1 MYFGFIG
8 LGAAGSN
15 IADEAA
21 KKGYDSIAINY
32 SKSDLDSLTHIKPE
46 FRHYCVGSEGVGKE
60 RETARD
66 LLKINYESVVDFVKK
81 HLSKSSIEVIVIS
94 FGSAGGSGS
103 GISTVLLEILSQ
115 QMPEKVFVAA
125 PILPSKSEV
134 LINQVNTLSLLE
146 ELFQIDICTIPID
159 NESVIRQNGFL
170 SKNKLFQIT
179 NSRFIQQLD
188 ELVEYTEK
196 QSKNG
201 ILDKKDL
208 KQLFSIKGITVIA
221 KAKVL
226 NISGT
231 TLTQEYFASAIQES
245 WNKTIYTPIETNR
258 ILRAGIIFNGNE
270 RFMEY
275 IDYDQIF
282 SVFGNKNPVDLF
294 EANYTENKGEV
305 ISILSGMEWI
315 NTRISEIDEIV
326 EKQKYNLANVDVV
339 EYKSKN
345 TNKDDIFA
353 KFSIPK
359 KEGKSQKSS
368 ALLSEFFK

>member
-1 MYFGFIG
+1 
-8 LGAAGSN
+8 
-15 IADEAA
+15 
-21 KKGYDSIAINY
+21 
-32 SKSDLDSLTHIKPE
+32 
-46 FRHYCVGSEGVGKE
+46 
-60 RETARD
+60 
-66 LLKINYESVVDFVKK
+66 
-81 HLSKSSIEVIVIS
+81 
-94 FGSAGGSGS
+94 
-103 GISTVLLEILSQ
+103 
-115 QMPEKVFVAA
+115 MPEKVFVAA

>member
-146 ELFQIDICTIPID
+146 ELSQIDICTIPID

-221 KAKVL
+221 KAKVV

-231 TLTQEYFASAIQES
+231 TLTTDYFAHTIQES

-294 EANYTENKGEV
+294 EANYTENTGEV

-315 NTRISEIDEIV
+315 NTRILEIDEIV
-326 EKQKYNLANVDVV
+326 ETQKNNLANVNVV

-353 KFSIPK
+353 KFSSPK
-359 KEGKSQKSS
+359 KEGSSKKSS
-368 ALLSEFFK
+368 ALLTEFFK